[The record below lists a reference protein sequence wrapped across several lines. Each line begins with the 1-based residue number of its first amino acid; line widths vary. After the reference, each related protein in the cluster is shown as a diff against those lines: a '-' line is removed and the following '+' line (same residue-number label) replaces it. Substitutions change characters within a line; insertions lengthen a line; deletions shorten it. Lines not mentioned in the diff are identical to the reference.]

1 MAIPEGFRIMSHQSP
16 YFDRTIGPFYV
27 CNRDGKWIAG
37 MWTAERHVRGKGFVA
52 GLVTATLA
60 DYAMG
65 VAVAREL
72 WPKQEE
78 MAEKQI
84 NLVTINLNVDFIASP
99 PAGAWLE
106 AETNIIKTGR
116 VCFAE
121 SLIKL
126 GDRVMMRANA
136 SYIVRE

>member
-1 MAIPEGFRIMSHQSP
+1 MAIPEGFRMLSHQSP

-27 CNRDGKWIAG
+27 TNRNSKWVVG
-37 MWTAERHVRGKGFVA
+37 MWTADRHMRGKGFVA
-52 GLVTATLA
+52 GLVTSTLA

-65 VAVAREL
+65 HVICREL
-72 WPKQEE
+72 WPNPEE
-78 MAEKQI
+78 MAIKQI

-99 PAGAWLE
+99 PVGAWLE
-106 AETNIIKTGR
+106 VESNVIKTGR

-121 SLIKL
+121 SLTKL